1 MILVCSFDLNNHG
14 VTDVIGV
21 LEKKEQVNYYKN
33 KDGVDTIDIRF
44 KITDGRW
51 LSPLKVPFSLL
62 HYIDCFVFRNGLI
75 HVLPSRKKINVTFW
89 GSFAEEFGNA
99 LDEVKEEI
107 IIVIIASAKVKAWQG
122 ISFPLV

>member
-44 KITDGRW
+44 KITDGR
-51 LSPLKVPFSLL
+51 
-62 HYIDCFVFRNGLI
+62 
-75 HVLPSRKKINVTFW
+75 
-89 GSFAEEFGNA
+89 
-99 LDEVKEEI
+99 
-107 IIVIIASAKVKAWQG
+107 
-122 ISFPLV
+122 